1 MAFIRNCEEGEKGT
15 ERALVAR
22 LRQFV
27 ENSDLSFYR
36 IASRVGTSGG
46 ILSMWLAGTASPR
59 AEELAAIKKIPSGL
73 RNMLGVFCFA
83 LGIVVLA
90 GGLLAG

>member
-1 MAFIRNCEEGEKGT
+1 MKRFMAFIRNCEEGEKGT

-27 ENSDLSFYR
+27 ESSDLSLYK

-46 ILSMWLAGTASPR
+46 ILSMWLAGTARPH
-59 AEELAAIKKIPSGL
+59 AEELAAIEK
-73 RNMLGVFCFA
+73 
-83 LGIVVLA
+83 
-90 GGLLAG
+90 LLQA

>member
-1 MAFIRNCEEGEKGT
+1 MAFIRNSEEGEKVT

-27 ENSDLSFYR
+27 ENSDLSFYK

-46 ILSMWLAGTASPR
+46 ILSMWLAGKTKPH
-59 AEELAAIKKIPSGL
+59 AEELASIEKF
-73 RNMLGVFCFA
+73 LGD
-83 LGIVVLA
+83 
-90 GGLLAG
+90 